1 MDELVAIKGN
11 GAVFH
16 PLRALSKRNERCKK
30 TGHKTYLH
38 LK

>member
-16 PLRALSKRNERCKK
+16 PLRDLSKRNERCKK
-30 TGHKTYLH
+30 KQDTKHTYI
-38 LK
+38 